1 MDFRNTFSYHL
12 IVALMSLLLIFV
24 LFSSG
29 INLNRSTAA
38 VAFFLLF
45 LTLIIGPIMRLWRP
59 APEALHWNL
68 PWSWRGEL
76 GIWFTVVSTVHMCLH
91 MCLVFSRR
99 QWDILGYM
107 AGMRLSD
114 LVALIAIFLAFI
126 LTITSFRKVINF
138 LGIASWGWL
147 HSFSYVIFYLIGA
160 HVINHAFL
168 RSGRPEDWLHWSYL
182 IMVIIVIILQVTAF
196 GKTVINYRKTLKT
209 KNNKDLS

>member
-12 IVALMSLLLIFV
+12 IIALVSLLLVFV

-29 INLNRSTAA
+29 INLNRATAG

-59 APEALHWNL
+59 ALEILPWNL

-76 GIWFTVVSTVHMCLH
+76 GIWFTIVSIVHVSI
-91 MCLVFSRR
+91 VFSGS
-99 QWDILGYM
+99 QWDVVGYM
-107 AGMRLSD
+107 VGMRLSD
-114 LVALIAIFLAFI
+114 LVALVAIFLAFI
-126 LTITSFRKVINF
+126 LTITSFGRIIKF
-138 LGIASWGWL
+138 LGIASWKWL
-147 HSFSYVIFYLIGA
+147 HSFSYVVFYLIGA

-168 RSGRPEDWLHWSYL
+168 RPGRPEDWLHWSYL
-182 IMVIIVIILQVTAF
+182 VMMFIVITLQVSAF

-209 KNNKDLS
+209 ENNKDLS